1 MVTIDTTSL
10 ANTLDAVNEAL
21 FQATVLTKSER
32 KEIAAWITS
41 LSGKPGSYADMFAPT
56 GVDRN
61 NGITVYTG
69 ERIISQA
76 AIAHILGEESCR
88 ALILLNV
95 TTPAVKEALN
105 RATAGMLGRLR
116 QSENAGKV
124 QGLYCCGKCSAAY
137 WRHVL
142 AGGLDR
148 NEERLLAGVQE
159 LKSLRIGNGRWRRF
173 PFYYTLLA
181 LSEMDTKPAVDEM
194 RYAAP
199 LLERSVKRTM
209 PENKFQQ
216 RRRILAEKVLSKC

>member
-69 ERIISQA
+69 ERIVSQV

-95 TTPAVKEALN
+95 TGTDVKEALN
-105 RATAGMLGRLR
+105 RATVGMLGRLR
-116 QSENAGKV
+116 QSENAGRV

-148 NEERLLAGVQE
+148 NEERLLAGMQE

-181 LSEMDTKPAVDEM
+181 LSEMDIRPAADEM

-199 LLERSVKRTM
+199 LLERSVKKTM
-209 PENKFQQ
+209 LENKFQK
-216 RRRILAEKVLSKC
+216 RRHILAEKVLSKC